1 MSRAALGRSP
11 DRFPRPRVGR
21 VTIGAVSDENRWV
34 IVVPVKVASAGKTRL
49 AGAFDSRA
57 RTALVRAMALDTVDA
72 AAAAARVAR
81 VLVVTA
87 DPVIVEAA
95 GPAFGVVAEPTPN
108 EPTPDAAQPA
118 PLNRAI
124 EAGIAGARRLVPR
137 ASVAVLLGDVPAL
150 RPADLDVALGL
161 ADDVPRGFVADA
173 DGSGTTLL
181 TGSRGADLSPRFG
194 VGSAAAHAACGHAP
208 LDVSS
213 SSTLRRDVDVPADL
227 EAVAAL
233 GLGGR
238 TVSLL
243 ERLRG

>member
-1 MSRAALGRSP
+1 
-11 DRFPRPRVGR
+11 
-21 VTIGAVSDENRWV
+21 VTIGAVSDMDRWV
-34 IVVPVKVASAGKTRL
+34 VVVPVKVASAGKTRL
-49 AGAFDSRA
+49 AGALDARA

-72 AAAAARVAR
+72 ASAAGRVAR

-87 DPVIVEAA
+87 DPVLVGAA
-95 GPAFGVVAEPTPN
+95 GHGFGVVAEPMSG
-108 EPTPDAAQPA
+108 EPGPGEPASEASQTHTYSSAQLS

-124 EAGIAGARRLVPR
+124 EAGIAEARRLVPR

-150 RPADLDVALGL
+150 RPSDLDVALAL

-181 TGSRGADLSPRFG
+181 TGARGAELYPRFG
-194 VGSAAAHAACGHAP
+194 MGSAAAHAASGHGR
-208 LDVSS
+208 LDVPS

-233 GLGGR
+233 GLGRR
-238 TVSLL
+238 TAALL
-243 ERLRG
+243 DRLRG